1 MNSQNSKHMKMNARY
16 IVAMFFGAMAAA
28 CTVSDLTPETGVSEE
43 ISEGAGQVAEGMRV
57 VDYAVSEG
65 AQTKAL
71 GEGLSASERISS
83 LIYLLYDAS
92 GALVKERVIP
102 DIGSDTQW
110 PLKRP
115 DADGQGGNM
124 TWAQREAL
132 KDTLAAGQSFTA
144 VFVANADPE
153 LFGLDGS
160 ADDRTVLHYKEFSQ
174 SSGSAS
180 GPYYGLAEG
189 QYSSECTYLPLSEI
203 YLSLPPGA
211 FSDANMFYLDVV
223 EIPAG
228 TGGAD
233 GSASSA
239 GAVTDAPVM
248 LERIVSRTDIR
259 RINSGENGTD
269 PVDYSAD
276 DVMRENF
283 LESLVRDDLYIQIKS
298 GIISEVQSQLEEIG
312 AKFSDKVFEEYYDLA
327 LSSDYAGYG
336 RTDLASEDAAA
347 KVLDSVKEDQIIAPL
362 LQKCVADN
370 ALKNRLQSWNEQS
383 VVLEVSNLAA
393 KYLIGFADG
402 TDSSAG
408 AKPETETPVY
418 RTYGADASGVISI
431 AGFGDGT
438 SLNELNSIS
447 LVGSDGGNL
456 SFDGLSGFYLW
467 HGENKMNEGICNP
480 VSALKFSDTSNTE
493 QVTLYCDL
501 MELFGN
507 EDFSSSWDGRF
518 EAVLDEVILKNNY
531 GGSFSSAVLTVSI
544 PACDNNLTATASIQ

>member
-1 MNSQNSKHMKMNARY
+1 MKMNARY

-43 ISEGAGQVAEGMRV
+43 ISEGAGQVAEEMRV

-269 PVDYSAD
+269 PVDYSVD
-276 DVMRENF
+276 DKRKDF
-283 LESLVRDDLYIQIKS
+283 LSPLINGLYESVQPDLQEQIKVIMS
-298 GIISEVQSQLEEIG
+298 AISNGFFAFASDPSYGLTGTEYTRYSLDLG
-312 AKFSDKVFEEYYDLA
+312 SDKAVTAVLA
-327 LSSDYAGYG
+327 N
-336 RTDLASEDAAA
+336 
-347 KVLDSVKEDQIIAPL
+347 VKESVVGYL
-362 LQKCVADN
+362 ETECLDN
-370 ALKNRLQSWNEQS
+370 ETLKNRLQSWNEQS

-408 AKPETETPVY
+408 AKPETEAPVS
-418 RTYGADASGVISI
+418 RTYSADASGVISI

-438 SLNELNSIS
+438 SMNELNSIS

-480 VSALKFSDTSNTE
+480 VSALKFSDTSNPSNTE
-493 QVTLYCDL
+493 KVTHSCNL

-507 EDFSSSWDGRF
+507 EDFSSSWDDRF
-518 EAVLDEVILKNNY
+518 EAVLNEVISENKY

-544 PACDNNLTATASIQ
+544 PACEDNLTATASIQ

>member
-1 MNSQNSKHMKMNARY
+1 MKMNARY

-276 DVMRENF
+276 DKRKDF
-283 LESLVRDDLYIQIKS
+283 LSPLINGLYESVQPDLQEQIKVIMS
-298 GIISEVQSQLEEIG
+298 AISNGFFAFASDPSYGLTGTEYTRYSLDLG
-312 AKFSDKVFEEYYDLA
+312 SDKAVTAVLA
-327 LSSDYAGYG
+327 N
-336 RTDLASEDAAA
+336 
-347 KVLDSVKEDQIIAPL
+347 VKESVVGYL
-362 LQKCVADN
+362 ETECLDN
-370 ALKNRLQSWNEQS
+370 ETLKNRLQSWNEQS

-408 AKPETETPVY
+408 AKPETEAPVS

-480 VSALKFSDTSNTE
+480 VSALKFSDTSNPSNTE
-493 QVTLYCDL
+493 KVTLSCNL

-507 EDFSSSWDGRF
+507 EDFSSSWDDRF
-518 EAVLDEVILKNNY
+518 EAVLNEVISENKY

-544 PACDNNLTATASIQ
+544 PACEDNLTATASIQ

>member
-1 MNSQNSKHMKMNARY
+1 MKMNARY

-132 KDTLAAGQSFTA
+132 KDTLAAGQSYTA

-276 DVMRENF
+276 DKRKDF
-283 LESLVRDDLYIQIKS
+283 LSPLINGLYESVQPDLQEQIKVIMS
-298 GIISEVQSQLEEIG
+298 AISNGFFAFASDPSYGLTGTEYTRYSLDLG
-312 AKFSDKVFEEYYDLA
+312 SDKAVTAVLA
-327 LSSDYAGYG
+327 N
-336 RTDLASEDAAA
+336 
-347 KVLDSVKEDQIIAPL
+347 VKESVVGYL
-362 LQKCVADN
+362 ETECLDN
-370 ALKNRLQSWNEQS
+370 ETLKNRLQSWNEQS

-408 AKPETETPVY
+408 AKPETEAPVS
-418 RTYGADASGVISI
+418 RTYSADASGVISI

-480 VSALKFSDTSNTE
+480 VSALKFSDTSNPSNTE
-493 QVTLYCDL
+493 KVTLSCNL

-507 EDFSSSWDGRF
+507 EDFSSSWDDRF
-518 EAVLDEVILKNNY
+518 EAVLNEVISENKY

-544 PACDNNLTATASIQ
+544 PACEDNLTATASIQ

>member
-1 MNSQNSKHMKMNARY
+1 MKMNARY

-276 DVMRENF
+276 DKRKDF
-283 LESLVRDDLYIQIKS
+283 LSPLINGLYESVQPDLQEQIKVIMS
-298 GIISEVQSQLEEIG
+298 AISNGFFAFASDPSYGLTGTEYTRYSLDLG
-312 AKFSDKVFEEYYDLA
+312 SDKAVTAVLA
-327 LSSDYAGYG
+327 N
-336 RTDLASEDAAA
+336 
-347 KVLDSVKEDQIIAPL
+347 VKESVVGYL
-362 LQKCVADN
+362 ETECLDN
-370 ALKNRLQSWNEQS
+370 ETLKNRLQSWNEQS

-408 AKPETETPVY
+408 AKPETEAPVS
-418 RTYGADASGVISI
+418 RTYSADASGVISI

-480 VSALKFSDTSNTE
+480 VSALKFSDTSNPSNTE
-493 QVTLYCDL
+493 KVTLSCNL

-507 EDFSSSWDGRF
+507 EDFSSSWDDRF
-518 EAVLDEVILKNNY
+518 EAVLNEVISENNY

-544 PACDNNLTATASIQ
+544 PACEDNLTATASIQ

>member
-1 MNSQNSKHMKMNARY
+1 MKMNARY

-276 DVMRENF
+276 DKRKDF
-283 LESLVRDDLYIQIKS
+283 LSPLINGLYESVQPDLQEQIKVIMS
-298 GIISEVQSQLEEIG
+298 AISNGFFAFASDPSYGLTGTEYTRYSLDLG
-312 AKFSDKVFEEYYDLA
+312 SDKAVTAVLA
-327 LSSDYAGYG
+327 N
-336 RTDLASEDAAA
+336 
-347 KVLDSVKEDQIIAPL
+347 VKESVVGYL
-362 LQKCVADN
+362 ETECLDN
-370 ALKNRLQSWNEQS
+370 ETLKNRLQSWNEQS

-408 AKPETETPVY
+408 AKPETEAPVS
-418 RTYGADASGVISI
+418 RTYSADASGVISI

-518 EAVLDEVILKNNY
+518 EAVLNEVISENNY

-544 PACDNNLTATASIQ
+544 PACEDNLTATASIQ

>member
-276 DVMRENF
+276 DKRKDF
-283 LESLVRDDLYIQIKS
+283 LSPLINGLYESVQPDLQEQIKVIMS
-298 GIISEVQSQLEEIG
+298 AISNGFFAFASDPSYGLTGTEYTRYSLDLG
-312 AKFSDKVFEEYYDLA
+312 SDKAVTAVLA
-327 LSSDYAGYG
+327 N
-336 RTDLASEDAAA
+336 
-347 KVLDSVKEDQIIAPL
+347 VKESVVGYL
-362 LQKCVADN
+362 ETECLDN
-370 ALKNRLQSWNEQS
+370 ETLKNRLQSWNEQS

>member
-276 DVMRENF
+276 DKRKDF
-283 LESLVRDDLYIQIKS
+283 LSPLINGLYESVQPDLQEQIKVIMS
-298 GIISEVQSQLEEIG
+298 AISNGFFAFASDPSYGLTGTEYTRYSLDLG
-312 AKFSDKVFEEYYDLA
+312 SDKAVTAVLA
-327 LSSDYAGYG
+327 N
-336 RTDLASEDAAA
+336 
-347 KVLDSVKEDQIIAPL
+347 VKESVVGYL
-362 LQKCVADN
+362 ETECLDN
-370 ALKNRLQSWNEQS
+370 ETLKNRLQSWNEQS

-408 AKPETETPVY
+408 AKPETEAPVS
-418 RTYGADASGVISI
+418 RTYSADASGVISI

-518 EAVLDEVILKNNY
+518 EAVLNEVISENNY

-544 PACDNNLTATASIQ
+544 PACEDNLTATASIQ

>member
-1 MNSQNSKHMKMNARY
+1 MKMNARY

-71 GEGLSASERISS
+71 GEGLPASERISS

-102 DIGSDTQW
+102 DIGRDTQW

-144 VFVANADPE
+144 VFVANADPV

-160 ADDRTVLHYKEFSQ
+160 ADDRTVLHYKNFSQ
-174 SSGSAS
+174 SSGSDS

-189 QYSSECTYLPLSEI
+189 QYSSVCTYLPLSEI
-203 YLSLPPGA
+203 YLSLPSGA
-211 FSDANMFYLDVV
+211 FNDANMFYLDVV

-276 DVMRENF
+276 DKRKDF
-283 LESLVRDDLYIQIKS
+283 LSPLINGLYESVQPDLQEQIKVIMS
-298 GIISEVQSQLEEIG
+298 AISNGFFAFASDPSYGLTGTEYTRYSLDLG
-312 AKFSDKVFEEYYDLA
+312 SDKAVTAVLA
-327 LSSDYAGYG
+327 N
-336 RTDLASEDAAA
+336 
-347 KVLDSVKEDQIIAPL
+347 VKESVVGYL
-362 LQKCVADN
+362 ETECLDN
-370 ALKNRLQSWNEQS
+370 ETLKNRLQSWNEQS

>member
-276 DVMRENF
+276 DKRKDF
-283 LESLVRDDLYIQIKS
+283 LSPLINGLYESVQPDLQEQIKVIMS
-298 GIISEVQSQLEEIG
+298 AISNGFFAFASDPSYGLTGTEYTRYSLDLG
-312 AKFSDKVFEEYYDLA
+312 SDKAVTAVLA
-327 LSSDYAGYG
+327 N
-336 RTDLASEDAAA
+336 
-347 KVLDSVKEDQIIAPL
+347 VKESVVGYL
-362 LQKCVADN
+362 ETECLDN
-370 ALKNRLQSWNEQS
+370 ETLKNRLQSWNEQS

-408 AKPETETPVY
+408 AKPETEAPVS

-480 VSALKFSDTSNTE
+480 VSALKFSDTSNPSNTE
-493 QVTLYCDL
+493 KVTLSCNL

-507 EDFSSSWDGRF
+507 EDFSSSWDDRF
-518 EAVLDEVILKNNY
+518 EAVLNEVISENNY

-544 PACDNNLTATASIQ
+544 PACEDNLTATASIQ

>member
-1 MNSQNSKHMKMNARY
+1 MKMNARY

-71 GEGLSASERISS
+71 GEGLPASERISS

-102 DIGSDTQW
+102 DIGRDTQW

-144 VFVANADPE
+144 VFVANADPV

-160 ADDRTVLHYKEFSQ
+160 ADDRTVLHYKNFSQ
-174 SSGSAS
+174 SSGSDS

-189 QYSSECTYLPLSEI
+189 QYSSVCTYLPLSEI
-203 YLSLPPGA
+203 YLSLPSGA
-211 FSDANMFYLDVV
+211 FNDANMFYLDVV

-259 RINSGENGTD
+259 RINPHTEYLNYGLAGDEATKADQAWREYIGDLVKESLYPSAVGEFDNNSLVNPEGIGILGGIQAFMEKFAGDFRDKAASLGQVSAYSIFADAMKVEAVSKYVLSEVEEQIKEGYYLNNCETMADLRNRMVSWENVDMKFGVGNVASKFMIQTQMPDSEDKDIQELEYTADENGDISVAGFGGGSFNSLSSVAVGGVELSIPAGFKFWHGMNVINSGEVNPLYSLKVTDLKSTVGFKVSSIDMDYILKSVVSAEWNNAYAEVFAAIIEDQGENGT
-269 PVDYSAD
+269 YSGPLQ
-276 DVMRENF
+276 NF
-283 LESLVRDDLYIQIKS
+283 T
-298 GIISEVQSQLEEIG
+298 
-312 AKFSDKVFEEYYDLA
+312 F
-327 LSSDYAGYG
+327 
-336 RTDLASEDAAA
+336 
-347 KVLDSVKEDQIIAPL
+347 
-362 LQKCVADN
+362 
-370 ALKNRLQSWNEQS
+370 
-383 VVLEVSNLAA
+383 
-393 KYLIGFADG
+393 
-402 TDSSAG
+402 
-408 AKPETETPVY
+408 
-418 RTYGADASGVISI
+418 
-431 AGFGDGT
+431 
-438 SLNELNSIS
+438 
-447 LVGSDGGNL
+447 
-456 SFDGLSGFYLW
+456 
-467 HGENKMNEGICNP
+467 
-480 VSALKFSDTSNTE
+480 
-493 QVTLYCDL
+493 
-501 MELFGN
+501 
-507 EDFSSSWDGRF
+507 
-518 EAVLDEVILKNNY
+518 
-531 GGSFSSAVLTVSI
+531 TVSI
-544 PACDNNLTATASIQ
+544 PACEDNLTATASIQ

>member
-1 MNSQNSKHMKMNARY
+1 MKMNARY

-43 ISEGAGQVAEGMRV
+43 ISEGAGQVAEEMRV

-203 YLSLPPGA
+203 YLSLPSGA
-211 FSDANMFYLDVV
+211 FNDANMFYLDVV

-276 DVMRENF
+276 DKRKDF
-283 LESLVRDDLYIQIKS
+283 LSPLINGLYESVQPDLQEQIKVIMS
-298 GIISEVQSQLEEIG
+298 AISNGFFAFASDPSYGLTGTEYTRYSLDLG
-312 AKFSDKVFEEYYDLA
+312 SDKAVTAVLA
-327 LSSDYAGYG
+327 N
-336 RTDLASEDAAA
+336 
-347 KVLDSVKEDQIIAPL
+347 VKESVVGYL
-362 LQKCVADN
+362 ETECLDN
-370 ALKNRLQSWNEQS
+370 ETLKNRLQSWNEQS

-408 AKPETETPVY
+408 AKPETEAPVS
-418 RTYGADASGVISI
+418 RTYSADASGVISI

-480 VSALKFSDTSNTE
+480 VSALKFSDTSNPSNTE
-493 QVTLYCDL
+493 KVTLSCNL

-507 EDFSSSWDGRF
+507 EDFSSSWDDRF
-518 EAVLDEVILKNNY
+518 EAVLNEVISENKY

-544 PACDNNLTATASIQ
+544 PACEDNLTATASIQ

>member
-71 GEGLSASERISS
+71 GEGLPASERISS

-102 DIGSDTQW
+102 DIGRDTQW

-144 VFVANADPE
+144 VFVANADPV

-160 ADDRTVLHYKEFSQ
+160 ADDRTVLHYKNFSQ
-174 SSGSAS
+174 SSGSDS

-189 QYSSECTYLPLSEI
+189 QYSSVCTYLPLSEI
-203 YLSLPPGA
+203 YLSLPSGA
-211 FSDANMFYLDVV
+211 FNDANMFYLDVV

-276 DVMRENF
+276 DKRKDF
-283 LESLVRDDLYIQIKS
+283 LSPLINGLYESVQPDLQEQIKVIMS
-298 GIISEVQSQLEEIG
+298 AISNGFFAFASDPSYGLTGTEYTRYSLDLG
-312 AKFSDKVFEEYYDLA
+312 SDKAVTAVLA
-327 LSSDYAGYG
+327 N
-336 RTDLASEDAAA
+336 
-347 KVLDSVKEDQIIAPL
+347 VKESVVGYL
-362 LQKCVADN
+362 ETECLDN
-370 ALKNRLQSWNEQS
+370 ETLKNRLQSWNEQS

-544 PACDNNLTATASIQ
+544 PACEDNLTATASIQ

>member
-1 MNSQNSKHMKMNARY
+1 MNARY

-132 KDTLAAGQSFTA
+132 KDTLAAGQSYTA

-189 QYSSECTYLPLSEI
+189 QYSSGCTYLPLSEI
-203 YLSLPPGA
+203 YLSLPSVA
-211 FSDANMFYLDVV
+211 FRDGNMFYLDVV

-276 DVMRENF
+276 DKRKDF
-283 LESLVRDDLYIQIKS
+283 LSPLINGLYESVQPDLQEQIKVIMS
-298 GIISEVQSQLEEIG
+298 AISNDFFAFASDPSYGLTGTEYTRYSLDLG
-312 AKFSDKVFEEYYDLA
+312 SDKAVTAVLA
-327 LSSDYAGYG
+327 N
-336 RTDLASEDAAA
+336 
-347 KVLDSVKEDQIIAPL
+347 VKESVVGYL
-362 LQKCVADN
+362 ETECLDN
-370 ALKNRLQSWNEQS
+370 ETLKNRLQSWNEQS

-408 AKPETETPVY
+408 AKPETEAPVS
-418 RTYGADASGVISI
+418 RTYSADASGVISI

-544 PACDNNLTATASIQ
+544 PACEDNLTATASIQ

>member
-1 MNSQNSKHMKMNARY
+1 MKMNARY

-269 PVDYSAD
+269 PVDYSVD
-276 DVMRENF
+276 DKRKDF
-283 LESLVRDDLYIQIKS
+283 LSPLINGLYESVQPDLQEQIKVIMS
-298 GIISEVQSQLEEIG
+298 AISNGFFAFASDPSYGLTGTEYTRYSLDLG
-312 AKFSDKVFEEYYDLA
+312 SDKAVTAVLA
-327 LSSDYAGYG
+327 N
-336 RTDLASEDAAA
+336 
-347 KVLDSVKEDQIIAPL
+347 VKESVVGYL
-362 LQKCVADN
+362 ETECLDN
-370 ALKNRLQSWNEQS
+370 ETLKNRLQSWNEQS

-408 AKPETETPVY
+408 AKPETEAPVS
-418 RTYGADASGVISI
+418 RTYSADASGVISI

-480 VSALKFSDTSNTE
+480 VSALKFSDTSNPSNTE
-493 QVTLYCDL
+493 KVTLPCNL

-507 EDFSSSWDGRF
+507 EDFSSSWDDRF
-518 EAVLDEVILKNNY
+518 EAVLNEVISENNY

-544 PACDNNLTATASIQ
+544 PACEDNLTATASIQ

>member
-1 MNSQNSKHMKMNARY
+1 MKMNARY

-132 KDTLAAGQSFTA
+132 KDTLAAGQSYTA

-189 QYSSECTYLPLSEI
+189 QYSSGCTYLPLSEI

-276 DVMRENF
+276 DKRKDF
-283 LESLVRDDLYIQIKS
+283 LSPLINGLYESVQPDLQEQIKVIMS
-298 GIISEVQSQLEEIG
+298 AISNGFFAFASDPSYGLTGTEYTRYSLDLG
-312 AKFSDKVFEEYYDLA
+312 SDKAVTAALA
-327 LSSDYAGYG
+327 N
-336 RTDLASEDAAA
+336 
-347 KVLDSVKEDQIIAPL
+347 VKESVVGYL
-362 LQKCVADN
+362 ETECLDN
-370 ALKNRLQSWNEQS
+370 ETLKNRLQSWNEQS

-408 AKPETETPVY
+408 AKPETEAPVS
-418 RTYGADASGVISI
+418 RTYSADASGVISI

-480 VSALKFSDTSNTE
+480 VSALKFSDTSNPSNTE
-493 QVTLYCDL
+493 KVTLSCNL

-507 EDFSSSWDGRF
+507 EDFSSSWDDRF
-518 EAVLDEVILKNNY
+518 EAVLNEVISENKY

-544 PACDNNLTATASIQ
+544 PACEDNLTATASIQ

>member
-132 KDTLAAGQSFTA
+132 KDTLAAGQSYTA

-189 QYSSECTYLPLSEI
+189 QYSSGCTYLPLSEI
-203 YLSLPPGA
+203 YLSLPSVA
-211 FSDANMFYLDVV
+211 FRDGNMFYLDVV

-276 DVMRENF
+276 DKRKDF
-283 LESLVRDDLYIQIKS
+283 LSPLINGLYESVQPDLQEQIKVIMS
-298 GIISEVQSQLEEIG
+298 AISNDFFAFASDPSYGLTGTEYTRYSLDLG
-312 AKFSDKVFEEYYDLA
+312 SDKAVTAVLA
-327 LSSDYAGYG
+327 N
-336 RTDLASEDAAA
+336 
-347 KVLDSVKEDQIIAPL
+347 VKESVVGYL
-362 LQKCVADN
+362 ETECLDN
-370 ALKNRLQSWNEQS
+370 ETLKNRLQSWNEQS

-408 AKPETETPVY
+408 AKPETEAPVS
-418 RTYGADASGVISI
+418 RTYSADASGVISI

-544 PACDNNLTATASIQ
+544 PACEDNLTATASIQ